1 MPLPPS
7 VLLQAPSKALYDA
20 AWAEKQRADQD
31 LIVYC
36 PSFLL
41 GLPCRIAWPTVN
53 GHRVPAIHIREF
65 LIANGLHWSCF
76 CPMSDPAT
84 RETSASCR
92 IVTWPD
98 LGTFAVCHHSLPR
111 CQFFIDLV
119 QVYHMSTLRQ
129 PYEPVSKTDS
139 SMTRFLLSPEAAPS
153 SIGQSI
159 YLPGY
164 LGEREGGTQLGG
176 IMEGNS
182 DTFLASYC
190 DYIQP
195 NPSALFFFTLALR
208 RPAHL
213 GFLRTL
219 LIGRRKFS
227 PVWPRVLESMRKR
240 RTSWWPPARSAG
252 NTSSTAFLNRT
263 ILAAGLV
270 DLVLYIIIALL
281 AESK

>member
-92 IVTWPD
+92 IITWPD

-129 PYEPVSKTDS
+129 LYQPVSKTDS
-139 SMTRFLLSPEAAPS
+139 SMARFLLSPEAPS
-153 SIGQSI
+153 SIGQPI

-164 LGEREGGTQLGG
+164 LGEAEGGTQLGG

-195 NPSALFFFTLALR
+195 SPSGQHIRDTSGPHGSGDGNSLLSGPGFWHR
-208 RPAHL
+208 RRNGAHHGGSL
-213 GFLRTL
+213 QEMRAILP
-219 LIGRRKFS
+219 S
-227 PVWPRVLESMRKR
+227 PPS
-240 RTSWWPPARSAG
+240 
-252 NTSSTAFLNRT
+252 
-263 ILAAGLV
+263 
-270 DLVLYIIIALL
+270 
-281 AESK
+281 